1 MTIIQLR
8 TDESKLIEEAL
19 QQDRKAQQL
28 IYNRYSPKMLSVCR
42 LYIKDLQQAEDVLL
56 KSFFKVFTQLHQF
69 KHEGSFEGW
78 IRRIVVNNCISYL
91 RSYKRPVFIE
101 DHYEMGYSEEI
112 DIVLDS
118 NQIQQ
123 LIDELPVGYQMVFNL
138 SVIEGYKHK
147 DIAEILQIK
156 EGTSRSQLAHAKQM
170 LREKI
175 EKLHVIAQTK

>member
-101 DHYEMGYSEEI
+101 DNCEMGYSEEI

-175 EKLHVIAQTK
+175 EKLHAIAQTK